1 MENSTYLEA
10 LPSLEQV
17 TGRLTSNAHAML
29 EGIFAQKQ
37 ISTIEIIRLLPR
49 DKKGG
54 LRFTTTLSSLTKIFG
69 QYGVAVTYVTQRKVS
84 FKELDVK
91 IGNANAVPLESI
103 ASKTIIARTKTQVKH
118 RQIPKANESVDFNEL
133 EKYVRIEI
141 ERSPKENSDFL
152 FPEIDWYAE
161 TVKHHKILAKD
172 VIYKLIEEAQQGNVH
187 SQNMIIMHNQK
198 LLLQLGGKYKSRLG
212 FKPHGIELEDILQEG
227 NFGIKRAIE
236 LFDPSLGFSFST
248 YAYRWIEQSMGRAM
262 ADFGHTVRFPVH
274 VHEKLSKFRK
284 LFALMEARGAEK
296 PNFAEIA
303 ARMEI
308 KTHEVFDLEQLE
320 HFKNGIS
327 LDEPGK
333 DDDDGEGS
341 GIGDFLGDTRDI
353 TPTQMVDRKILKE
366 KIRRCMKINLSIKE
380 YQIIDKRYGLSNNR
394 YMTLNEIGDE
404 FGVTRERIRQIEA
417 IALAKVK
424 NDAAL
429 RKFAEEYLERQFA
442 ETEVTEK
449 TQLAGSDQVIKAAT
463 NQSLIPRTIGV
474 VGKFYGISEE
484 SICSDNRKEDVV
496 LARHVAM
503 YILRGHFK
511 LSLSEIARKF
521 NERDHTTVRHA
532 YFKIEKDARETKGL
546 SGDIQFLIELLN
558 SYSEIAS

>member
-17 TGRLTSNAHAML
+17 TGRLTTNAHAML

-91 IGNANAVPLESI
+91 VGNVNAVVLESI
-103 ASKTIIARTKTQVKH
+103 ASKTLIARAKTQIERRH
-118 RQIPKANESVDFNEL
+118 IPKANESVDFNEL
-133 EKYVRIEI
+133 EKHIQIHYDMEK
-141 ERSPKENSDFL
+141 KENSDEL
-152 FPEIDWYAE
+152 FPEIDWYLD
-161 TVKHHKILAKD
+161 TIKHHAVLDKE
-172 VIYKLIEEAQQGNVH
+172 VIYSLIEKAQQGNIH
-187 SQNMIIMHNQK
+187 ARNTILMHNQRLIIK
-198 LLLQLGGKYKSRLG
+198 IASRYKGRVE
-212 FKPHGIELEDILQEG
+212 FKAGALEFEDLIQEG

-248 YAYRWIEQSMGRAM
+248 YAFRWIEQKITRTI
-262 ADFGHTVRFPVH
+262 ADEGLTVRMPVH
-274 VHEKLSKFRK
+274 LHEKLSKFRK
-284 LFALMEARGAEK
+284 IFEFLEAHGEGK
-296 PNFAEIA
+296 PDIGEIA
-303 ARMEI
+303 KKMEI
-308 KTHEVFDLEQLE
+308 KADEAFELERLNQV
-320 HFKNGIS
+320 KNGMS
-327 LDEPGK
+327 LDAPTGE
-333 DDDDGEGS
+333 DDDSEYS

-353 TPTQMVDRKILKE
+353 TPSQVVDRKILKE
-366 KIRRCMKINLSIKE
+366 KVRRCLKMNLSIKE
-380 YQIIDKRYGLSNNR
+380 YQIVDKRYGLSNNR

-417 IALAKVK
+417 IALTKVK

-429 RKFAEEYLERQFA
+429 RKFAEEYMERQLP
-442 ETEVTEK
+442 EIEVSEK
-449 TQLAGSDQVIKAAT
+449 TQLAGGDRTIKAPV
-463 NQSLIPRTIGV
+463 NQSLIPRTISV
-474 VGKFYGISEE
+474 VGKFYGIPEE
-484 SICSDNRKEDVV
+484 SICSDSRKEDVV

-532 YFKIEKDARETKGL
+532 FFKIQEDTQKVKGL
-546 SGDIQFLIELLN
+546 ASDIQFLIELLN
-558 SYSEIAS
+558 SYTEIAA